1 MAVFLK
7 NWRSCQSA
15 KTKAA
20 LITWNRFLAKICS
33 LLSALE
39 VLGFEFECSHEVLAL
54 APLVGNAGNAGIT
67 WRLSCPP
74 VSRPCRSHN
83 FNNDSYT
90 FVA

>member
-1 MAVFLK
+1 LK
-7 NWRSCQSA
+7 NSRSCQSA

-20 LITWNRFLAKICS
+20 FKTWNRFLAKICS

-39 VLGFEFECSHEVLAL
+39 VLGLEFECSHEVLGL
-54 APLVGNAGNAGIT
+54 APLVGNAGIT

-90 FVA
+90 FAA